1 MFQPHELEKNL
12 FEKEVFN
19 LFLIEALFLSIKIIK
34 WLIHKQRI
42 FICQT
47 SKQHHQREDGK
58 EKYYNSF
65 CSLKIDPFL
74 KQNFFLV
81 VWHAYSW
88 HILLH
93 YVSKKLLDLCTFKN
107 TYAVIWNKNE
117 HDCSLTFKLEIYFV
131 SHFWHDRVNHSTR
144 GWGVTRHPPTA
155 RKCIKTGT
163 WVLQK
168 IVKCF
173 SVTPCTIVL
182 LQKSWTT
189 IQQHPHSLII
199 AANKK
204 EFAAVV
210 NKVLSLP
217 LSMQI
222 RRALMWW

>member
-1 MFQPHELEKNL
+1 MNTLFLASNDQTSNFKHSSTHRYYVYLNEEYFSDNVYIEWKNVEISWHIIVFQPHELEKNL

-74 KQNFFLV
+74 KQNFFQV

-93 YVSKKLLDLCTFKN
+93 NV
-107 TYAVIWNKNE
+107 
-117 HDCSLTFKLEIYFV
+117 
-131 SHFWHDRVNHSTR
+131 
-144 GWGVTRHPPTA
+144 
-155 RKCIKTGT
+155 
-163 WVLQK
+163 
-168 IVKCF
+168 
-173 SVTPCTIVL
+173 
-182 LQKSWTT
+182 
-189 IQQHPHSLII
+189 
-199 AANKK
+199 
-204 EFAAVV
+204 
-210 NKVLSLP
+210 
-217 LSMQI
+217 
-222 RRALMWW
+222 